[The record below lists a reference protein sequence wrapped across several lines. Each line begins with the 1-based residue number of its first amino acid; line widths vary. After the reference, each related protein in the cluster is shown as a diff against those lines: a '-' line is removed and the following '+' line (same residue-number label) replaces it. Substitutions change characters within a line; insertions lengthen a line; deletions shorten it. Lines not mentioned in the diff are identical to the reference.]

1 MAKYTGSGRG
11 WNCLQLGQMS
21 SRRNRDTNPVTSLP
35 TPNHGLL
42 EDTKGQKRSRDH
54 STSRVEHVQKGIDK
68 LLTRWSG
75 RLGMCHI

>member
-54 STSRVEHVQKGIDK
+54 TQAALSMSRKV
-68 LLTRWSG
+68 
-75 RLGMCHI
+75 